1 MLSKH
6 HKATIASNANFRN
19 AIGCLCFIGPNLK
32 TSIAM
37 HVSLFLLQKL
47 KTWEKMPRGELA
59 TQ

>member
-1 MLSKH
+1 MLLKH
-6 HKATIASNANFRN
+6 HKAINLPHAQLQKYNWMLMFHW
-19 AIGCLCFIGPNLK
+19 PNLK

-37 HVSLFLLQKL
+37 HVDLPYFKML